1 MTILSPSLA
10 LMLVLAILY
19 GAVFHLWRG
28 RTWGDLAVF
37 LFLAIVGMLAAQPL
51 GAALGLN
58 ILRIG
63 PTYFFEGTLLSW
75 FLMLAA
81 AWLKG

>member
-19 GAVFHLWRG
+19 GTVFHLWRG
-28 RTWGDLAVF
+28 RTWRDLA
-37 LFLAIVGMLAAQPL
+37 LYLLLALSGMLIAQPL

-63 PTYFFEGTLLSW
+63 PTYFFEGTLLSG

>member
-1 MTILSPSLA
+1 MALFSPSLA
-10 LMLVLAILY
+10 LMLVFAILY
-19 GAVFHLWRG
+19 GAGFHVFQG
-28 RTWGDLAVF
+28 RTWRDLGLF
-37 LFLAIVGMLAAQPL
+37 LFVSIAGMLLAQPL

-63 PTYFFEGTLLSW
+63 PTYFFEGTVLSW